1 MRLDHRRDLGPHGEL
16 VELLVGLNDKVDVGQ
31 KVAIQ
36 RNAFDKVV
44 AEYICGSA
52 GEVTVCRTDATSK
65 PGTPLVFILFDSAPQ
80 ERTAARSRVSPVA
93 KNHQIVT
100 SARRRLSR
108 RVRPTL
114 AT

>member
-1 MRLDHRRDLGPHGEL
+1 MRLDHRRDLGPHGGL

-80 ERTAARSRVSPVA
+80 ERTDARSRVTSSCEESSDRHGCPKAPVPPGQA
-93 KNHQIVT
+93 Y
-100 SARRRLSR
+100 
-108 RVRPTL
+108 P